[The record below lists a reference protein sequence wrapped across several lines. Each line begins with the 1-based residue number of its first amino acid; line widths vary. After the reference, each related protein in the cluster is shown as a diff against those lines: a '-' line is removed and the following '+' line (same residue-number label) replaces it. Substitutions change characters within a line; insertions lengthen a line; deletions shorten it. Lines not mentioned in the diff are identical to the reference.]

1 MTGVFYVPLWQ
12 HGGGTD
18 TEEESAHKV
27 DSGEVNSPAAPAG
40 IRTTQTFDHESGALT
55 NKLCRLE
62 SLLHQQTA
70 SIHFRGSEVAGYFY
84 ITRCIGLFLLTNHFR
99 QCIRCQ
105 PLCKEV
111 NGIIGVSVRLS
122 QSLVNRCPCLTPH
135 VLLRGAF
142 NCAVLFWTRRWWSTV
157 PSHFELDDGDQL
169 CCLIL
174 NSTVVINCAGS
185 FWTRRWWST
194 VLSYFEF
201 DCGDQLCCLIF
212 NTTVVINCAV
222 SFLIPLWR
230 STVLSYF
237 EHHCG
242 DQLCCLISN
251 TTVEINCVV

>member
-1 MTGVFYVPLWQ
+1 MHACLGVTCHLHFWQNERGLLRATAVSRGWNGHRIRVSTQSGLWR
-12 HGGGTD
+12 
-18 TEEESAHKV
+18 SKFSRRSCR
-27 DSGEVNSPAAPAG
+27 DSNS
-40 IRTTQTFDHESGALT
+40 QTFDHESGALT

-142 NCAVLFWTRRWWSTV
+142 NCAVLF
-157 PSHFELDDGDQL
+157 
-169 CCLIL
+169 
-174 NSTVVINCAGS
+174 
-185 FWTRRWWST
+185 
-194 VLSYFEF
+194 
-201 DCGDQLCCLIF
+201 
-212 NTTVVINCAV
+212 
-222 SFLIPLWR
+222 
-230 STVLSYF
+230 
-237 EHHCG
+237 
-242 DQLCCLISN
+242 
-251 TTVEINCVV
+251 